1 MRFWSAQ
8 GLILW
13 STLCST
19 LAAADYTEAPV
30 TNGGTIVG
38 KVTYDGSPPKPQ
50 TVTITQDPAT
60 CGTSRVEDAWAI
72 AVDGG
77 VENVVVYLVDISSG
91 KKNDLPAQPVLDQ
104 KGCHYLPHT
113 QVIAK
118 GSELQVKNSDPILH
132 NVHSYLGTSTV
143 FNFAQPKQ
151 GSVTPKKV
159 AKAGG
164 ITLKCDVHN
173 FMRGAIFSAD
183 NPYAVVTGK
192 DGTYEI
198 KDVPPGTYQ
207 IATFHEVGG
216 PKSGSVTVKGGDKV
230 TFNAKIK

>member
-1 MRFWSAQ
+1 MSFSCTQRLVLCS
-8 GLILW
+8 LLW
-13 STLCST
+13 ST

-38 KVTYDGSPPKPQ
+38 KVTYDGTAPKPENL
-50 TVTITQDPAT
+50 TITQDPGT
-60 CGTSRVEDAWAI
+60 CGTSRLEDAWSVSA
-72 AVDGG
+72 DGG

-91 KKNDLPAQPVLDQ
+91 KKMDLPSQPVLDQ

-113 QVIAK
+113 QIIAK

-159 AKAGG
+159 TKGGG

-173 FMRGAIFSAD
+173 FMRGAIFSAE
-183 NPYAVVTGK
+183 NPYAVITAK
-192 DGTYEI
+192 DGTFQI

-216 PKSGSVTVKGGDKV
+216 PKIGSVTVKGGDKV